1 MRAGVNN
8 FRNPVSPLHDWSE
21 NDLANLYDSTDSTS
35 DFPKTKKSQ
44 RRRGDHSIACKCPEP
59 KFTRP
64 EHFGQ
69 LPQVLRKS
77 YHQLLKR
84 RFSRHPYF
92 VQMQHVA
99 GRQRGFRE
107 TRQRLMDA
115 LAVLLVSGCD
125 IATLNV
131 ILNSSQMRKALSKKD
146 SQGNVIESEAVTD
159 SRICRLLDELVRFG
173 LLEPYLKKIDPY
185 TKSYLPRHV
194 TLTEQFFRLAKV
206 DLDLLYKEQDK
217 RLKALSEGILEPGET
232 MSVRAARQRF
242 QEQKVIDALKVR
254 RARAAEQKRLSNIAD
269 VEDLDERQYQ
279 IAAWLIKTRPEVAFM
294 TPDDFEFLV
303 LHYLRQI
310 KLEFDSDP
318 PS

>member
-1 MRAGVNN
+1 MNSVK
-8 FRNPVSPLHDWSE
+8 NPVFSLDDWSE
-21 NDLANLYDSTDSTS
+21 NDLANLRDSS
-35 DFPKTKKSQ
+35 DFASISPRKTQ
-44 RRRGDHSIACKCPEP
+44 RRRGDHSTACKCPVP

-69 LPQVLRKS
+69 LPPILRKS
-77 YHQLLKR
+77 YHRLLKR
-84 RFSRHPYF
+84 KFSRNPYF

-107 TRQRLMDA
+107 TRQRLLDA

-125 IATLNV
+125 IATFNV
-131 ILNSSQMRKALSKKD
+131 TLNSSQMRKALSNKD
-146 SQGNVIESEAVTD
+146 NGGNIIESEAVTD

-173 LLEPYLKKIDPY
+173 LIEPYLKKLDPY

-194 TLTEQFFRLAKV
+194 TLTEQFFKLAKT

-217 RLKALSEGILEPGET
+217 RLKALSEGILSPGET

-242 QEQKVIDALKVR
+242 HEQKVIDALKVR
-254 RARAAEQKRLSNIAD
+254 RARAAEQKRLSTLGS

-294 TPDDFEFLV
+294 TPDDFEVLV
-303 LHYLRQI
+303 FHYLRQI
-310 KLEFDSDP
+310 HLEFDGEP
-318 PS
+318 PN